1 VAHRLPALARR
12 ITGHG
17 TRARQERVTFNDS
30 TGEVCDA
37 RCRRTARLD
46 HARTSAIAAGLGYRI

>member
-12 ITGHG
+12 ITGNG
-17 TRARQERVTFNDS
+17 ARARLERIKFNDS

-37 RCRRTARLD
+37 TCRRTARLD

>member
-12 ITGHG
+12 ITGTG
-17 TRARQERVTFNDS
+17 ARARQERINFNDS

-37 RCRRTARLD
+37 MCRRTARVD
-46 HARTSAIAAGLGYRI
+46 RARTAAIAAGLGYRI

>member
-1 VAHRLPALARR
+1 MAHRLPALTRR
-12 ITGHG
+12 ITGNG
-17 TRARQERVTFNDS
+17 ARARQERITFNDS

-37 RCRRTARLD
+37 MCRRTARLE

>member
-12 ITGHG
+12 LTGNG
-17 TRARQERVTFNDS
+17 ARARQERINFNDS

-37 RCRRTARLD
+37 MCRRTARLD
-46 HARTSAIAAGLGYRI
+46 HVRTSAIAAGLGYRI

>member
-1 VAHRLPALARR
+1 MAHRLTALARR
-12 ITGHG
+12 IVSTGA
-17 TRARQERVTFNDS
+17 RARQERIKFDDS

-37 RCRRTARLD
+37 MCRRTARLD

>member
-1 VAHRLPALARR
+1 MAHRLPALARR
-12 ITGHG
+12 ITGNG
-17 TRARQERVTFNDS
+17 TRTRQERVTFNDS

>member
-1 VAHRLPALARR
+1 MATLPALARR

-17 TRARQERVTFNDS
+17 IRARRDRITFNDS

-37 RCRRTARLD
+37 LCRRTARLD
-46 HARTSAIAAGLGYRI
+46 HARTSALAAGLGYRI

>member
-12 ITGHG
+12 LTGNG
-17 TRARQERVTFNDS
+17 ARRERITFNDS

-37 RCRRTARLD
+37 MCRRTARLD
-46 HARTSAIAAGLGYRI
+46 HARTSAIAAGLGYRV

>member
-1 VAHRLPALARR
+1 MAHRLPALARR
-12 ITGHG
+12 IVNPG
-17 TRARQERVTFNDS
+17 ARERITFNDS

-37 RCRRTARLD
+37 MCRRTARLD